1 MNQSITKGRV
11 FGILNFV
18 LRLVLGGMLVVGGI
32 EKFAKPMPPPTAQIE
47 QVKLG
52 ELTTENVKVL
62 KIKNYIFGMKQTN
75 YFWQFLGIIEIAFG
89 LLLISQFFGLLG
101 AIMALPVTI
110 NIFLFHVFLEFD
122 ELEEI
127 IECALLLT
135 FNLWLIGYEY
145 NRWKGII
152 FSKQIFN

>member
-1 MNQSITKGRV
+1 MTQTITQKRI
-11 FGILNFV
+11 FGIFNLV
-18 LRLVLGGMLVVGGI
+18 LRFILGGMLVLGGI
-32 EKFAKPMPPPTAQIE
+32 EKFEKPIPSPTSQIE
-47 QVKLG
+47 KVKSG

-89 LLLISQFFGLLG
+89 LLLISQVFGLLG

-110 NIFLFHVFLEFD
+110 NIFLFHVFLEGD
-122 ELEEI
+122 EVSEL
-127 IECALLLT
+127 IECGLILAV
-135 FNLWLIGYEY
+135 NIWLIAYEY
-145 NRWKGII
+145 KRWKGII

>member
-1 MNQSITKGRV
+1 MKQSITKGRI
-11 FGILNFV
+11 FRIFNFV
-18 LRLVLGGMLVVGGI
+18 LRLVLGGMLVLGGI
-32 EKFAKPMPPPTAQIE
+32 EKFAKPMPLPTEQIE

-52 ELTTENVKVL
+52 KLTSENTKVL

-75 YFWQFLGIIEIAFG
+75 YFWQFLGIIEIVFG

-101 AIMALPVTI
+101 AIMSLPVTT

-122 ELEEI
+122 EFTEI
-127 IECALLLT
+127 IESALLLAA
-135 FNLWLIGYEY
+135 NLWLIAYEY
-145 NRWKGII
+145 KRWKGIV